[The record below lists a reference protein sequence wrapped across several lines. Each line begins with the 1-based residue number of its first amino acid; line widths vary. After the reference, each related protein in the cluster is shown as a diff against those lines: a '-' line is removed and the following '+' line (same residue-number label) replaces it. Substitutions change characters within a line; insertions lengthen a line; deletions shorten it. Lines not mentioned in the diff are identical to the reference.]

1 MNHKL
6 ISMVI
11 EKGILKHWGYQ
22 LKRIPSKVLLRGDIY
37 IPNRVNKIGGLKEI
51 QDAKRFVQ
59 DIFYHPFVNIKHS
72 MKRVF
77 MDDSVKE
84 IGEKAFEH
92 CLQLKEVQL
101 SKDLQTIH
109 LSAFLGCLQLEHL
122 ELYPSIKTIDT
133 WAFSHCPQL
142 TMIRFHGTIAQW
154 QAIKI
159 GKDAFNK
166 KVMIHTN
173 EGVMYKQKLL
183 SYHEITKDVEA
194 YLASVAPSK
203 KVKK

>member
-1 MNHKL
+1 MNHK
-6 ISMVI
+6 IINMVI
-11 EKGILKHWGYQ
+11 EKGILKHWGHQ
-22 LKRIPSKVLLRGDIY
+22 LKRMPSKALPRGDID
-37 IPNRVNKIGGLKEI
+37 IPNNVNKIGGLKEI

-77 MDDSVKE
+77 MNDSVKE

-92 CLQLKEVQL
+92 CLQLKEVKL

-159 GKDAFNK
+159 GKDAFDK

-173 EGVMYKQKLL
+173 EGVMYKQKVL
-183 SYHEITKDVEA
+183 SYNKLTKDVEA
-194 YLASVAPSK
+194 YIASVVPSK

>member
-6 ISMVI
+6 INMVI
-11 EKGILKHWGYQ
+11 EKGVLKHWGHQ
-22 LKRIPSKVLLRGDIY
+22 LKRTPRKVLFRGDIH
-37 IPNRVNKIGGLKEI
+37 IPDNVNKIGGLKEI

-77 MDDSVKE
+77 MNDSVKE

-92 CLQLKEVQL
+92 CLQLKEVKL

-183 SYHEITKDVEA
+183 SYHEITKDLDA
-194 YLASVAPSK
+194 YLASVVPSK